1 MKIRA
6 LVPLVAFTAV
16 VLAGCATMAYD
27 SQTDQQI
34 TNLSQEVNQQLVTW
48 EFAEAAHPHFTQYD
62 PKYYAKVETDLTLLQ
77 MRMNSGSGTGSPVQ
91 PEVFAQMHHM
101 LDDERA
107 KQQNRK
113 GPPDAIFF
121 HAERIAWN
129 TQLRS
134 LSDYELALKPV
145 AGGTSTA
152 ADGGKAK
159 ASNPK

>member
-6 LVPLVAFTAV
+6 LVSLVALASV
-16 VLAGCATMAYD
+16 VLAGCATIAYD

-48 EFAEAAHPHFTQYD
+48 EFAEAAQSRSTQYN

-77 MRMNSGSGTGSPVQ
+77 MRINSSSGTGSSVQ
-91 PEVFAQMHHM
+91 PEAFAEMHHM

-113 GPPDAIFF
+113 YPPDAMFF

-129 TQLRS
+129 TQLRT
-134 LSDYELALKPV
+134 LSDYELALKRV
-145 AGGTSTA
+145 AGGTGTA
-152 ADGGKAK
+152 TNSGKAK
-159 ASNPK
+159 ASGSK